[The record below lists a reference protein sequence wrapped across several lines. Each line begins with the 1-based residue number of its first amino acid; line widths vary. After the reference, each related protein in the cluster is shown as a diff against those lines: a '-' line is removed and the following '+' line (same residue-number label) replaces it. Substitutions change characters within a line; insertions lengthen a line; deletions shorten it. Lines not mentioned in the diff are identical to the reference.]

1 MTKTK
6 RKIRPGDSPELFK
19 LAVSGSLTSSYLLP
33 GDRVTKGQAIS
44 HLAGE
49 LRDRYGCNGVG
60 WVLPGN
66 LSDLA
71 SLLESSGFRVVR
83 GRPLRLTRAGAS
95 KPYAPCQV
103 VVPADY
109 ARLARPYG

>member
-1 MTKTK
+1 MTQSQ
-6 RKIRPGDSPELFK
+6 KIRPDESPALFK
-19 LAVSGSLTSSYLLP
+19 QAVASHLHCSYLLP

-44 HLAGE
+44 FLASE
-49 LRDRYGCNGVG
+49 LRDRYGCNGKG

-71 SLLESSGFRVVR
+71 SLLEDHGFVVLR
-83 GRPLRLTRAGAS
+83 GRPLRLTRTGAS

-109 ARLARPYG
+109 ERTAKPFG